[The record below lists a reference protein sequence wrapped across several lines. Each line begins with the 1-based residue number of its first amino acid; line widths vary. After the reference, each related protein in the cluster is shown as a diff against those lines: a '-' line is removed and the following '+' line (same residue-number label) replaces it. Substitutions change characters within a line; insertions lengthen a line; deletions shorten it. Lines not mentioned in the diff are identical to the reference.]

1 MSQPTTKPKNSERT
15 PPFFGQARSLVFL
28 TLEAA
33 MLLLL
38 AG

>member
-1 MSQPTTKPKNSERT
+1 MSQPTMSHQNSERT

-28 TLEAA
+28 TSEAA
-33 MLLLL
+33 VLLL